1 MKCSCG
7 VLLPF
12 SYSKNDI
19 FGRTACPAC
28 LALEQ
33 EEQWQRDRSHATE
46 DASGPITIP
55 ASDFVSGA

>member
-7 VLLPF
+7 RILPF

-33 EEQWQRDRSHATE
+33 EEQWQRARE
-46 DASGPITIP
+46 PEPRDASGPITIP
-55 ASDFVSGA
+55 ASDFAREA